1 MPQGV
6 KNPRFK
12 PSFEGTDRH
21 PGLQKEAQHDER
33 IAMTGFAQLIDP
45 FAASIVVGGS
55 ILATCARCGLGSARD
70 AASQIVRLP
79 LRRFRYNK
87 ERAAL
92 APLVSDIAKNGLIRA
107 QITKTTDRAIS
118 EGIEAM
124 LRRRSFTAFL
134 AHQQSHRELRLTK
147 RFRAS
152 ESLDSAGELAPILGL
167 TGTLIALS
175 QLDPENLSSPDAMVS
190 AISVAILSTLYGLLL
205 AHFICHPLARAIE
218 RRGKHEEENRAA
230 LIEWLASNI
239 PESEQRAEP
248 APPQTPLISNWA
260 ADLDPASATRDAA

>member
-1 MPQGV
+1 
-6 KNPRFK
+6 
-12 PSFEGTDRH
+12 
-21 PGLQKEAQHDER
+21 
-33 IAMTGFAQLIDP
+33 MTGVAQLIDP
-45 FAASIVVGGS
+45 FAACIVVGGS

-70 AASQIVRLP
+70 AASQIARLP
-79 LRRFRYNK
+79 SRRFRYEK

-92 APLVSDIAKNGLIRA
+92 APMVNDIAKNGLIRA
-107 QITKTTDRAIS
+107 QIVKANDRAVN

-167 TGTLIALS
+167 TGTLMALS
-175 QLDPENLSSPDAMVS
+175 QLDPESLSSPEAMVS

-218 RRGKHEEENRAA
+218 RRGKHEEEDRAA
-230 LIEWLASNI
+230 LIEWLAEHI
-239 PESEQRAEP
+239 PQSDHKDE
-248 APPQTPLISNWA
+248 APPPHAPPHAPLLSNWA
-260 ADLDPASATRDAA
+260 AEVTSPSETRDAA

>member
-1 MPQGV
+1 
-6 KNPRFK
+6 
-12 PSFEGTDRH
+12 
-21 PGLQKEAQHDER
+21 
-33 IAMTGFAQLIDP
+33 MTGFAQLIDP

-55 ILATCARCGLGSARD
+55 VLATCARCGLGSARD
-70 AASQIVRLP
+70 AAIQISRLP
-79 LRRFRYNK
+79 LRRFRYEK

-107 QITKTTDRAIS
+107 KMVKGNDSAIN
-118 EGIEAM
+118 EGIDAM

-175 QLDPENLSSPDAMVS
+175 QLDPESLSSPEAMVS

-218 RRGKHEEENRAA
+218 RRGKKEEEARAA
-230 LIEWLASNI
+230 LIEWLAEHI
-239 PESEQRAEP
+239 PEGDHKEDP
-248 APPQTPLISNWA
+248 AHPHAPLLSNWA
-260 ADLDPASATRDAA
+260 AEIAAPSETRDAA